1 LERISGMAS
10 EEDDYMKRMADALRS
25 GAKMLSEQCPI
36 CKSPLFEINGQ
47 LWCLKCNKRVIKVRG
62 DEEIG
67 EALTTYTLSQT
78 HEILAAKIEE
88 ITVQLSRAVEVEE
101 IRKMAETLSILL
113 KTLEQC
119 VKLKEELTG

>member
-1 LERISGMAS
+1 MAS
-10 EEDDYMKRMADALRS
+10 GEDEYMKRMVDALRS
-25 GAKMLSEQCPI
+25 GAKMLSEQCPV

-62 DEEIG
+62 DEEVG

-78 HEILAAKIEE
+78 HEILASKVEE
-88 ITVQLSRAVEVEE
+88 VTLQLSRAVDAEE
-101 IRKMAETLSILL
+101 IRKLAETLSILL

-119 VKLKEELTG
+119 VRLKEKLTG

>member
-1 LERISGMAS
+1 MAS
-10 EEDDYMKRMADALRS
+10 GEDDYMKRMVDALRS

-36 CKSPLFEINGQ
+36 CKSPLFEIDGQ
-47 LWCLKCNKRVIKVRG
+47 LWCLKSNKRVIKVRG
-62 DEEIG
+62 DEEVS

-88 ITVQLSRAVEVEE
+88 VTLQLSRAIDVEE
-101 IRKMAETLSILL
+101 IRKHAETLSMLL

-119 VKLKEELTG
+119 VKLREKLTG